1 MPTNERK
8 VQTSEWQSELVLA
21 RDIIGERGQLVLPR
35 KTVLTPAQLTRLKQ
49 LGILE
54 VWVREIDPVVAP
66 LFNDVIVQVYEE
78 AAICVEDLFAQ
89 ASAARQLDLAATP
102 DVLQQ
107 FWRACKEE
115 TNFLN
120 LILNL
125 RTLDDYT
132 FQHSLG
138 VGLLS
143 AQIGE
148 WLGLSAEACD
158 DLLLAGTLHDI
169 GKSLVDQDVLLKPDR
184 LTREEYEHIKAHTTL
199 GYMVLRNSDVKETVA
214 LTALNHHERMD
225 GSGYPR
231 GLKQGEIDLYARIV
245 AVSDVFNA
253 MTSRRV
259 YRDAASYYRVLDE
272 LLCDS
277 FGALD
282 PEVVLVFAQRMAGYF
297 VGNVV
302 RLTNGQSGKVVLI
315 PQERPTRPLLL
326 IGEGYL
332 DLQKHPELFIE
343 KVLEV

>member
-8 VQTSEWQSELVLA
+8 FQTSEWQSELVLA
-21 RDIIGERGQLVLPR
+21 RDIVNQQGQLVLPR
-35 KTVLTPAQLTRLKQ
+35 QTVLTLAQLNRLKQ

-54 VWVREIDPVVAP
+54 VWVREKDPVVAP
-66 LFNDVIVQVYEE
+66 LFSEVIVQVYQE
-78 AAICVEDLFAQ
+78 AAICIEDLFAQ
-89 ASAARQLDLAATP
+89 ASAARQLDLGATP
-102 DVLQQ
+102 TVLREFWSACQQ
-107 FWRACKEE
+107 ES
-115 TNFLN
+115 NFLD

-138 VGLLS
+138 VGLLC

-148 WLGLSAEACD
+148 WLGLSAEECD

-169 GKSLVDQDVLLKPDR
+169 GKSLVDQDVLLKPGR
-184 LTREEYEHIKAHTTL
+184 LTPVEYEHIKTHTHL
-199 GYMVLRNSDVKETVA
+199 GYMVLRNSEVKEAVA
-214 LTALNHHERMD
+214 LVALNHHERLD

-231 GLKQGEIDLYARIV
+231 GLQRGEIDLFSRIV

-272 LLCDS
+272 LQSNS

-282 PEVVLVFAQRMAGYF
+282 PTVVSVFVQKMIGLF
-297 VGNVV
+297 VGNIVQLSDG
-302 RLTNGQSGKVVLI
+302 RSAKVVLI
-315 PQERPTRPLLL
+315 PPDRPTRPLLQ
-326 IGEGYL
+326 IEDEYI
-332 DLQKHPELFIE
+332 DLQKHPDLFIE
-343 KVLEV
+343 KVLAV

>member
-35 KTVLTPAQLTRLKQ
+35 KTVLTQAQLTRLKQ

-89 ASAARQLDLAATP
+89 ASAARQLDLADMP

-107 FWRACKEE
+107 FWCVCKEE

-148 WLGLSAEACD
+148 WMGLTEEQCD
-158 DLLLAGTLHDI
+158 ELLLAGTLHDI

-184 LTREEYEHIKAHTTL
+184 LTPEEYEHIKAHTTL
-199 GYMVLRNSDVKETVA
+199 GYMVLRNSEVREAVA
-214 LTALNHHERMD
+214 LTALNHHERLD

-231 GLKQGEIDLYARIV
+231 GLRRGEIDLYSRIV

-272 LLCDS
+272 LLSDS
-277 FGALD
+277 YGALD
-282 PEVVLVFAQRMAGYF
+282 PEVVLVFARHMAGFF

-302 RLTNGQSGKVVLI
+302 RLTDGSTGKVVMI
-315 PQERPTRPLLL
+315 PKDRPTRPLLMTEA
-326 IGEGYL
+326 GVV